1 MIFRD
6 CCQWPGALAPHG
18 LPHPSLLAK
27 VLLIKPLKFHSPCLF
42 FRRVQ
47 GQIFKEERNNDY
59 GVYSENNVAVAE
71 VVDQNTNYEQSES
84 QAPGP
89 VYDYENWEDDYDKM
103 YDKMD

>member
-1 MIFRD
+1 MI
-6 CCQWPGALAPHG
+6 LV
-18 LPHPSLLAK
+18 LLACFTI
-27 VLLIKPLKFHSPCLF
+27 VCYRRCCLNYKASSLAISF
-42 FRRVQ
+42 SRRVQ
-47 GQIFKEERNNDY
+47 GQVFKEERNNDY
-59 GVYSENNVAVAE
+59 GIYTENNVAVAE

>member
-1 MIFRD
+1 MVSWYWFFLFASHWFATEGEVD
-6 CCQWPGALAPHG
+6 KTTEVSLAMTY
-18 LPHPSLLAK
+18 S
-27 VLLIKPLKFHSPCLF
+27 
-42 FRRVQ
+42 RQVQ
-47 GQIFKEERNNDY
+47 GQVFKEERNNDY
-59 GVYSENNVAVAE
+59 GVYTENNVGVAE